1 MQNIFL
7 ANWKAKIASL
17 ILAVAIWYLIDTNL
31 SRPDR
36 VQFPIPGT
44 LSPMPDSSPTSI
56 VPIPG
61 GGSPRSEASRAT
73 PDRIE
78 NRATETP
85 VRFS

>member
-1 MQNIFL
+1 MHNLIL
-7 ANWKAKIASL
+7 SNWKAKITSL
-17 ILAVAIWYLIDTNL
+17 VLAVAIWYLIDTNL

-44 LSPMPDSSPTSI
+44 MTPMPDSSPTSI

-61 GGSPRSEASRAT
+61 GGSPSSQSLRPT

-78 NRATETP
+78 DFAESIFH
-85 VRFS
+85 V